1 LQEKQFN
8 SIYKYISESQ
18 NESAESERP
27 FTLFSKGK
35 RRQIKVKNYVG
46 VIETKEGV
54 HLEILPKIHLTKTT
68 NELNDTK
75 SIFLKMLKHLKN
87 SPFVNISKAQI
98 ETRT

>member
-1 LQEKQFN
+1 LSRESFHICEYGVIRSLNDYDSGSESTLAELYLQEKQFN

-46 VIETKEGV
+46 VIG
-54 HLEILPKIHLTKTT
+54 
-68 NELNDTK
+68 N
-75 SIFLKMLKHLKN
+75 
-87 SPFVNISKAQI
+87 
-98 ETRT
+98 